1 MAEAPLTTIPDVY
14 FPLPHSDSIRIL
26 VLLPADRID
35 AELHGSL
42 VSTRLSDC
50 EDEHTS
56 YVTLSY
62 VWGRKTNGGTA
73 KINGQ
78 QLPIGRNI
86 SDALRH
92 IRRRDKPIRVWAD
105 AICIDQV
112 NVNERNHQ
120 VQQMRD
126 IYALSTDTIIYLGND
141 NGRTTTHC
149 AWNFLERNSMWALD
163 NHGNKDYDR
172 PSRLQKSLT
181 TFRGTIQ
188 DVEASVLSHKWFSR
202 VWVLQEVVVSK
213 LVSIQCGCRR
223 IPWDDFCKMLL
234 LRPSYQRQYSLTIQ
248 SREKIDIVQEMFQA
262 RCAYQV
268 THGLQNFRP
277 YWYSQIANY
286 TAPSD
291 DITEMLMRA
300 RQLEASDPR
309 DKVFALL
316 GISANINL
324 DDKKLAVD
332 YSKHPAEVYAD
343 LARFVMTTSESFDM
357 LSHVNHFVRFQPFF
371 ASPYGWLPSWVPDWN
386 WSESAR
392 RIEALRRKMG
402 VEMIKRHTRWQHS
415 QQAKLNNFDIREV
428 QAGTN
433 ERLCPMFPDLPLSG
447 FIGPTFLSSLDKE
460 TEEAQARRRKITKDS
475 MRWAGANDS
484 RLDAIGSCLGQI
496 NFLGPWITLRDVDEA
511 SFQNIRDR
519 LQDDLGQMR
528 REIISRWRCFLMQKH
543 IGKWQKAHEDPDMSE
558 VPIDEE
564 DWCLLNDD
572 PDLEHDTIEGHLF
585 DRGRKTTGGS
595 GRTAWSSDAG
605 SHVNFI
611 TDKSS
616 AVERKRIGTFDNHVT
631 RDDSCRVILPPGSC
645 LGDLVVSFRGARVP
659 FVIRR
664 LGEASNYYSEKTGV
678 SSKSPFEIR
687 AFLRGMRFERCKLI
701 GECLVNDFT
710 YLTDSVEEEAVFGME

>member
-1 MAEAPLTTIPDVY
+1 MAEAPLTTIPDIY

-26 VLLPADRID
+26 ILLPADRID
-35 AELHGSL
+35 AELQGSL
-42 VSTRLSDC
+42 IPTRLSDC
-50 EDEHTS
+50 EDEHAS

-62 VWGRKTNGGTA
+62 VWGRKTNSGTA

-105 AICIDQV
+105 AICIDQL

-126 IYALSTDTIIYLGND
+126 IYASSSETIIYLGND
-141 NGRTTTHC
+141 NGRATSHC
-149 AWNFLERNSMWALD
+149 AWNFLERNSEWALD
-163 NHGNKDYDR
+163 NDGNKDFDR
-172 PSRLQKSLT
+172 PARLENSLT
-181 TFRGTIQ
+181 TFKGTIQ
-188 DVEASVLSHKWFSR
+188 DVEASVLSYTWFSR

-213 LVSIQCGCRR
+213 LVSIRCGRR
-223 IPWDDFCKMLL
+223 GVPWDDFCKSLL
-234 LRPSYQRQYSLTIQ
+234 LYSGYYRQYDLTIQ
-248 SREKIDIVQEMFQA
+248 SRERLDIVQEMFQA
-262 RCAYQV
+262 RCAYQA
-268 THGLQNFRP
+268 THDLRHLRP
-277 YWYSQIANY
+277 QWYSQVANY
-286 TAPSD
+286 RAPSD
-291 DITEMLMRA
+291 DITEMLTRA

-332 YSKHPAEVYAD
+332 YSKPPAQVYAD

-386 WSESAR
+386 RSEAAR
-392 RIEALRRKMG
+392 RIEDLRRKMG
-402 VEMIKRHTRWQHS
+402 VEMIKRHKSWQSS
-415 QQAKLNNFDIREV
+415 QQVKLNTFDIREV
-428 QAGTN
+428 QAGTD
-433 ERLCPMFPDLPLSG
+433 ERLSPMFPDLPLSG

-460 TEEAQARRRKITKDS
+460 TAEAQVKRREIARDS

-484 RLDAIGSCLGQI
+484 RLDVIGSCLGQV

-519 LQDDLGQMR
+519 LQDDPGEMR

-543 IGKWQKAHEDPDMSE
+543 IGNWQKAHEDPDMLQIPVE
-558 VPIDEE
+558 EE

-572 PDLEHDTIEGHLF
+572 PDLGHDTIEGQLF

-595 GRTAWSSDAG
+595 GRTAWSNDVG
-605 SHVNFI
+605 GHVNFI

-616 AVERKRIGTFDNHVT
+616 AVERKRMGTFNNNETSSSLFEEHECPSSFGVWEK
-631 RDDSCRVILPPGSC
+631 RLVITQ
-645 LGDLVVSFRGARVP
+645 
-659 FVIRR
+659 RR
-664 LGEASNYYSEKTGV
+664 SEFLR
-678 SSKSPFEIR
+678 SRRSKSV
-687 AFLRGMRFERCKLI
+687 RF
-701 GECLVNDFT
+701 
-710 YLTDSVEEEAVFGME
+710 